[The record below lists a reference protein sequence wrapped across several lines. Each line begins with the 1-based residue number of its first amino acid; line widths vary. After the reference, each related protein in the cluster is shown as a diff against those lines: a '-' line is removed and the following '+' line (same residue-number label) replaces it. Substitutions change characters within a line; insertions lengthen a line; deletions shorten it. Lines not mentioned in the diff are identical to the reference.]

1 MLFKNMKTINLLGV
15 MGLQL
20 KFVNELKVLIMKA
33 IKHILLPR
41 QLSISKSSIIYR
53 VGQKERGL
61 DVS

>member
-1 MLFKNMKTINLLGV
+1 MKTINLLGV

-53 VGQKERGL
+53 VGQKERSL